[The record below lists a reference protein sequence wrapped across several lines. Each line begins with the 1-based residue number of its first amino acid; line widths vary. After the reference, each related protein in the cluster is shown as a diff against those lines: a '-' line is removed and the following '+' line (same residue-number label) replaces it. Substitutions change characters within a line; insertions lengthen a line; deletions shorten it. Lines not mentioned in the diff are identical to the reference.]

1 MKSQQNVYFND
12 KYSNIQ
18 SIQNFPSFDYKE
30 QSNGSS
36 VFLNNVDDYAQTDK
50 QIVKGKSAAS
60 QINLVRMKDYLKKPL
75 NTKIITI
82 KDRKV
87 PVPETTIVK
96 KDDKNS
102 QEMLTYYESKPIDKE
117 TFAYNYDG
125 KKYFIKERELFP
137 QSLKEMLKSSR

>member
-1 MKSQQNVYFND
+1 
-12 KYSNIQ
+12 
-18 SIQNFPSFDYKE
+18 
-30 QSNGSS
+30 
-36 VFLNNVDDYAQTDK
+36 
-50 QIVKGKSAAS
+50 
-60 QINLVRMKDYLKKPL
+60 MKDYLKKPL

-102 QEMLTYYESKPIDKE
+102 QEKLTYYESKPIDKE